1 MDHEV
6 DLSLEAMRRIC
17 KKAGAEKVSKSAAL
31 ELAKLLDEVGI
42 EIAKEAIEYTQY
54 AGRRTVRA
62 KDIKA
67 AYEKLFKSKKPYSFQ
82 S

>member
-1 MDHEV
+1 
-6 DLSLEAMRRIC
+6 MR
-17 KKAGAEKVSKSAAL
+17 AS
-31 ELAKLLDEVGI
+31 ELAKILDEVGI
-42 EIAKEAIEYTQY
+42 EIAKEAIEYTLH

-67 AYEKLFKSKKPYSFQ
+67 AYEELFKSKNSYSFQ